1 MIGKTLAIAYILAPQ
16 MDYNTENLEG
26 VQKKINQKHAPKRK
40 IWKKWGLFNLEK
52 KWLRGNLVI
61 FFK

>member
-26 VQKKINQKHAPKRK
+26 VQKKKNQKLAPKRE
-40 IWKKWGLFNLEK
+40 IWKKWGLFNLET